1 MFLDEAPTPQE
12 LNLFNFSGFGWLEPM
27 KLLLLI
33 AAWLILLLVT

>member
-12 LNLFNFSGFGWLEPM
+12 LNLFNFSGFDWLEPM

-33 AAWLILLLVT
+33 MAWLILLLVT